1 LAAAAAAWLL
11 EMTLPDDEK
20 RRIPPFRSRGRERSR
35 TGSWSGPTGWDP
47 VPALIVD
54 ASQARTRVGV
64 LESLIDIE

>member
-1 LAAAAAAWLL
+1 MKLAAAAAAWLL

-20 RRIPPFRSRGRERSR
+20 RRMPPFRSRGRERSR
-35 TGSWSGPTGWDP
+35 TGPTGWDP

-64 LESLIDIE
+64 LVSLIDIE